1 MEAPG
6 FLIILLL
13 FSNGGPDLSSRTL
26 RLRVPHQ
33 NHEYTSLP
41 EVHPPSDLLP
51 YLPGFVYEEC
61 LCDRGVGEDKG
72 SLRVPTKNTL
82 PFCFQY
88 IRKPEP

>member
-13 FSNGGPDLSSRTL
+13 SSTGGPALSSRIL

-33 NHEYTSLP
+33 NHEDTYLL

-51 YLPGFVYEEC
+51 YLPGSVYAEC
-61 LCDRGVGEDKG
+61 LCERCVGEEKG
-72 SLRVPTKNTL
+72 SLGVPTKNTL

-88 IRKPEP
+88 SRKPAP